1 MQSNEGQGITWRER
15 LEMSTATFLPRTLLE
30 RLTLLLLLLLALVL
44 RFWGFPDI
52 PYTHDEI
59 SALVRVDFPTLGD
72 AISKGVWNIDTH
84 PPGTHAFL
92 WCWTRLFGFGD
103 GAVKA
108 PFIVMSV
115 LGLFCI
121 YRFAHAWA
129 GGTVALIV
137 TALLATM
144 QYTVMYG
151 QIARPYAMG
160 LFTTALLADQLTRFI
175 GTGQRLNLMVMAL
188 ATVASAYTHH
198 FALMLAAF
206 MCSTGFFLIDK
217 SHRKPYLIAMA
228 AAIACYLPNLPLFFA
243 QLGWKGLDE
252 WLTAP
257 APDWTMKYLWWIGHC
272 SLLFTG
278 LLSLLVLVA
287 AGFRIMRRDV
297 SKPLWAIALVWGMLP
312 LVIGYAYSVL
322 RSPLLQYSVVLFS
335 FPYLLIGALA
345 GLRHLK
351 FMQGIAV
358 AGLTAVVSVFTLI
371 TERRHFYVFN
381 QSKYE
386 AIVRGTVEAEKNGA
400 LAIVDLPPEVM
411 AFYRKL
417 WCINPLQAPF
427 VNLRYRPVGVLDSAL
442 RGTNAHSVFYGQTT
456 QAEPENVAKVQARFP
471 FLVERHD
478 RHEGQTFVFAARPD
492 EGALDDLGI
501 SQVKTPEV
509 LEGEGWEVDIKIP
522 LASDT
527 TVTNYGGMAPKR
539 WDFTGHE
546 YGAVYDGPVYQLAKG
561 PNDVIEVRADFSSVD
576 AASDMSLVVELKEGD
591 ITRFYRA
598 AQMGDA
604 LRMGNNASLIAA
616 VKLGDIPGHG
626 EGLRLR
632 TYLYNPARKKALVN
646 SLGLRVR
653 EGNPVLYGLFQPL
666 AGNWRFK

>member
-1 MQSNEGQGITWRER
+1 MQTNEEQGPGWRER
-15 LEMSTATFLPRTLLE
+15 LEMSTATFLPTTLLE
-30 RLTLLLLLLLALVL
+30 RVTLFLLLLLALVL

-92 WCWTRLFGFGD
+92 WYWTRLFGFGD

-108 PFIVMSV
+108 PFILMSV
-115 LGLFCI
+115 VALFCL

-129 GGTVALIV
+129 GASVAVIT

-175 GTGQRLNLMVMAL
+175 GTGRRSNLVAMVMAAVL
-188 ATVASAYTHH
+188 SAYTHH

-206 MCSTGFFLIDK
+206 MCGTGFFLIDPSRRK
-217 SHRKPYLIAMA
+217 SYLIALA
-228 AAIACYLPNLPLFFA
+228 VSVACYLPNLPLFFA

-257 APDWTMKYLWWIGHC
+257 APDWTLNYLWWIGHC
-272 SLLFTG
+272 SVLFAG
-278 LLSLLVLVA
+278 LLVLLVGAA
-287 AGFRIMRRDV
+287 AGFRIVRKGS
-297 SKPLWAIALVWGMLP
+297 SKPLWAIALIWGLLP
-312 LVIGYAYSVL
+312 LVVGYTYSVL
-322 RSPLLQYSVVLFS
+322 RSPVLQYSVVLFS
-335 FPYLLIGALA
+335 FPYLLVGVLA
-345 GLRHLK
+345 GLRHLTVT
-351 FMQGIAV
+351 QGGAV
-358 AGLTAVVSVFTLI
+358 AVVSAAVSTFTLI
-371 TERRHFYVFN
+371 DVRQHYAVFN
-381 QSKYE
+381 HSKYE
-386 AIVRGTVEAEKNGA
+386 AIVRGTQEAEATGA

-417 WCINPLQAPF
+417 WCITPSQAPF
-427 VNLRYRPVGVLDSAL
+427 VNLRFGTASMLDSTLIA
-442 RGTNAHSVFYGQTT
+442 TKVSSVFYGQTT

-471 FLVERHD
+471 FLLERHD
-478 RHEGQTFVFAARPD
+478 RYEGQTFVFAARPD
-492 EGALDDLGI
+492 GEALDDLGT

-509 LEGEGWEVDIKIP
+509 LQADGWEVDAKIP
-522 LASDT
+522 LIVDT
-527 TVTNYGGMAPKR
+527 TAGGYGGMAPKR

-561 PNDVIEVRADFSSVD
+561 PNDVIEVRADFTSVD
-576 AASDMSLVVELKEGD
+576 PASDMSLVVELKKGD

-598 AQMGDA
+598 AQMTDA
-604 LRMGNNASLIAA
+604 LNSGNNVSLITA
-616 VKLGDIPGHG
+616 VKLADIPGHG

-632 TYLYNPARKKALVN
+632 TYLYNPARKKALIG

-653 EGNPVLYGLFQPL
+653 EGNPVLYGLFQPIT
-666 AGNWRFK
+666 GKWKYK

>member
-1 MQSNEGQGITWRER
+1 MKEPDKTSWRER
-15 LEMSTATFLPRTLLE
+15 LTASTATFLPGTIAERITLLF
-30 RLTLLLLLLLALVL
+30 LLLLALLL

-92 WCWTRLFGFGD
+92 WCWTQLFGFGD

-108 PFIVMSV
+108 PFILMSV
-115 LGLFCI
+115 LALFCL

-129 GGTVALIV
+129 GGSVAVIL

-175 GTGQRLNLMVMAL
+175 GTGRRVNLILMAL
-188 ATVASAYTHH
+188 AAVVSAYTHH
-198 FALMLAAF
+198 FALMLAGF
-206 MCSTGFFLIDK
+206 MCGTGFFLIDR
-217 SHRKPYLIAMA
+217 SRRKPYLIAMA
-228 AAIACYLPNLPLFFA
+228 AAVACYLPNLPLFFA

-257 APDWTMKYLWWIGHC
+257 APDWMTKYLWWIGHC

-278 LLSLLVLVA
+278 LLALLVLTA
-287 AGFRIMRRDV
+287 AGLRIKHRGS
-297 SKPLWAIALVWGMLP
+297 SKPLWAIALIWGLLP
-312 LVIGYAYSVL
+312 LVIGYAYSLL
-322 RSPLLQYSVVLFS
+322 RSPVLQYSVVLFS
-335 FPYLLIGALA
+335 FPYLLIGVLA

-351 FMQGIAV
+351 AVHGIVV
-358 AGLTAVVSVFTLI
+358 AGLSATVSVFSLI
-371 TERRHFYVFN
+371 TVRQHYAVFN
-381 QSKYE
+381 HSKYE
-386 AIVRGTVEAEKNGA
+386 AIMRGTMEAERSGA
-400 LAIVDLPPEVM
+400 LAIVDLPPEVL
-411 AFYRKL
+411 AFYCKL
-417 WCINPLQAPF
+417 WCINPSQAPS
-427 VNLRYRPVGVLDSAL
+427 VDLRLRPASVLDSVLHA
-442 RGTNAHSVFYGQTT
+442 TKAPSVFYGQTT

-471 FLVERHD
+471 FLQRRLD
-478 RHEGQTFVFAARPD
+478 RYEGQTFWFTAKPSGDAVN
-492 EGALDDLGI
+492 DLGTERL
-501 SQVKTPEV
+501 KTPEAI
-509 LEGEGWEVDIKIP
+509 EGEGWEVDAKIQ
-522 LASDT
+522 LTVDT
-527 TVTNYGGMAPKR
+527 TIAAYGGVAPKR

-576 AASDMSLVVELKEGD
+576 ASSDMSLVVELKEGD

-598 AQMGDA
+598 AQMADA
-604 LRMGNNASLIAA
+604 LRSGNNVSLIAA
-616 VKLGDIPGHG
+616 VKLADIPGHG

-632 TYLYNPARKKALVN
+632 TYLYNPARKKALIS

-653 EGNPVLYGLFQPL
+653 QGNPVLYGLFQPI

>member
-1 MQSNEGQGITWRER
+1 MKENTTFWRDK
-15 LEMSTATFLPRTLLE
+15 LTTSTAAFLPGSITE
-30 RLTLLLLLLLALVL
+30 RITLLLLLLLALFL
-44 RFWGFPDI
+44 RLWGFPDI

-92 WCWTRLFGFGD
+92 WCWTQLFGFGD

-108 PFIVMSV
+108 PFILMSV
-115 LGLFCI
+115 VALFCL

-160 LFTTALLADQLTRFI
+160 LLTTALLADQLTRAI
-175 GTGQRLNLMVMAL
+175 GTGRRSNLVVMAIAAVL
-188 ATVASAYTHH
+188 SAYTHH
-198 FALMLAAF
+198 FALMLAVF
-206 MCSTGFFLIDK
+206 MCATGFFLIDR
-217 SHRKPYLIAMA
+217 SHRKAYIIAMA
-228 AAIACYLPNLPLFFA
+228 AALVCYMPNLPLFFA

-257 APDWTMKYLWWIGHC
+257 APDWTLNYVWWIGHC
-272 SLLFTG
+272 SVLFAG
-278 LLSLLVLVA
+278 LLALLVLGA
-287 AGFRIMRRDV
+287 SAFRIKHRDV
-297 SKPLWAIALVWGMLP
+297 SKPLWAIALVWGVLP

-322 RSPLLQYSVVLFS
+322 RSPVLQYSVVIFS
-335 FPYLLIGALA
+335 FPYLLIGAMA

-351 FMQGIAV
+351 SMQGIAIAGV
-358 AGLTAVVSVFTLI
+358 AACVSVLTLVS
-371 TERRHFYVFN
+371 TRQHYAVFN
-381 QSKYE
+381 HSKYE
-386 AIVRGTVEAEKNGA
+386 AIVRGTVEAETNGA

-411 AFYRKL
+411 GFYRKL
-417 WCINPLQAPF
+417 WCITPSQAPSL
-427 VNLRYRPVGVLDSAL
+427 NLRYRTADVLDSAL
-442 RGTNAHSVFYGQTT
+442 RTTKAASIFYGQTT
-456 QAEPENVAKVQARFP
+456 QAEPENIAKVQARFP
-471 FLVERHD
+471 FLLERND
-478 RHEGQTFVFAARPD
+478 RYEGQTFVFAARPD
-492 EGALDDLGI
+492 EGGLDDLGT
-501 SQVKTPEV
+501 SRVKTPDV
-509 LEGEGWEVDIKIP
+509 LEGEGWEVDPVIP
-522 LASDT
+522 LTNDT
-527 TVTNYGGMAPKR
+527 AKAGYGGLAPER

-576 AASDMSLVVELKEGD
+576 AASDMSLVVELKKGD

-598 AQMGDA
+598 ARMPDA
-604 LRMGNNASLIAA
+604 LLNSENSSLIAA
-616 VKLGDIPGHG
+616 VKLADIPGHG

-632 TYLYNPARKKALVN
+632 TYLYNPARKKALIS

-653 EGNPVLYGLFQPL
+653 EGNPVLYGLLQPIE
-666 AGNWRFK
+666 GKWRFR